1 MPPNSGYIGL
11 MQDRSTSLMLD
22 WGRSPDI
29 VTELVGSRFCFVVL
43 SGEGEMLNFLRKQ
56 ERMMMVEMKN
66 EESTEFLN
74 RAFYTASNNGWTDHL
89 ALEWLKI

>member
-29 VTELVGSRFCFVVL
+29 VTELVRVAFLFCRVKWR
-43 SGEGEMLNFLRKQ
+43 GENAEFFKKAREDDDGRD
-56 ERMMMVEMKN
+56 
-66 EESTEFLN
+66 EE
-74 RAFYTASNNGWTDHL
+74 
-89 ALEWLKI
+89 